1 MSEQEHKD
9 IFEQWL
15 QQYQALLFKVVRA
28 YAVQKADQDDL
39 FQEVCL
45 QVWRSVPRFRGASA
59 VTTWLYRIAL
69 HTAITWKK
77 KVRRREEQSI
87 LYEREI
93 PAYETPPLKN
103 AQLEWLFSEIT
114 RLDKIDRSI
123 ALLLLDGFSY
133 KEMADILG
141 ISESNVGV
149 KIHRIKQ
156 GLIKRAEENQKNHT
170 YGL

>member
-1 MSEQEHKD
+1 MMSEQEHKD

-15 QQYQALLFKVVRA
+15 HQHQALLFKVVRA
-28 YAVQKADQDDL
+28 YALQKADQEDL

-45 QVWRSVPRFRGASA
+45 QVWRSVPGFKGASA

-77 KVRRREEQSI
+77 KIRRREEFSI

-93 PAYETPPLKN
+93 PQYETSPQKN
-103 AQLEWLFSEIT
+103 EQLEWLFAEIT
-114 RLDKIDRSI
+114 RLDKIDRSL

-133 KEMADILG
+133 KEMAEILG

-149 KIHRIKQ
+149 KIYRIKQ
-156 GLIKRAEENQKNHT
+156 QLTKRAEKHHAH
-170 YGL
+170 GF

>member
-1 MSEQEHKD
+1 MTEQEHKD

-15 QQYQALLFKVVRA
+15 HQYQALLFKVVRA
-28 YAVQKADQDDL
+28 YAAQKADQEDL

-45 QVWRSVPRFRGASA
+45 QVWRSVPRFKGASA

-77 KVRRREEQSI
+77 KLSKREELSI
-87 LYEREI
+87 LYEREM
-93 PAYETPPLKN
+93 PEQETSSQKN

-114 RLDKIDRSI
+114 RLDKIDRSL

-149 KIHRIKQ
+149 KIYRIKKQ
-156 GLIKRAEENQKNHT
+156 LMKRAQKHPAH
-170 YGL
+170 GF

>member
-1 MSEQEHKD
+1 MTEQAQKEV
-9 IFEQWL
+9 FEDWL
-15 QQYQALLFKVVRA
+15 NQHQALLFKIVRA
-28 YAVQKADQDDL
+28 YAVQQADREDL

-45 QVWRSVPRFRGASA
+45 QVWRSVPRFRAESA

-77 KVRRREEQSI
+77 KTSRREEQSVI
-87 LYEREI
+87 YEREAI
-93 PAYETPPLKN
+93 LQYSDTKN
-103 AQLEWLFSEIT
+103 TDQVTWLFTEINGM
-114 RLDKIDRSI
+114 DKIERSL

-133 KEMADILG
+133 KEMAKMLG

-156 GLIKRAEENQKNHT
+156 RLIERAQKN
-170 YGL
+170 YPDGF